1 VGVLALFGALY
12 GSLKALAQ
20 VRVPHLLAYAGLA
33 FFSVLWWLFAL
44 TGTFSVQA
52 VVYVAAVALLTA
64 GLLLAC
70 QRTQGRYGHLTLDRM
85 HGLARPM
92 PRFGTVVLLLVMA
105 AVGLPPFGLFSA
117 YMAML
122 LQPAMAMSWGL
133 GVILIT
139 WFLASWYFFRMMQ
152 RLLFGPHRAD
162 IRYEDLRTS
171 EVASFAVLLMILA
184 VLGTAPLEW
193 LESDLFVNGHRTAVE
208 MILWHK

>member
-1 VGVLALFGALY
+1 
-12 GSLKALAQ
+12 
-20 VRVPHLLAYAGLA
+20 
-33 FFSVLWWLFAL
+33 
-44 TGTFSVQA
+44 
-52 VVYVAAVALLTA
+52 
-64 GLLLAC
+64 
-70 QRTQGRYGHLTLDRM
+70 
-85 HGLARPM
+85 
-92 PRFGTVVLLLVMA
+92 MA

-171 EVASFAVLLMILA
+171 EVASFAVLLVILA

-193 LESDLFVNGHRTAVE
+193 LKSDLFVNGHRTAVE